1 MEYILGFLL
10 FFIIILGILFYKM
23 SKPEWFAQF
32 IEGKFTDKDL
42 FTRFVKFLMS

>member
-1 MEYILGFLL
+1 MKTTAT
-10 FFIIILGILFYKM
+10 IIFHKL